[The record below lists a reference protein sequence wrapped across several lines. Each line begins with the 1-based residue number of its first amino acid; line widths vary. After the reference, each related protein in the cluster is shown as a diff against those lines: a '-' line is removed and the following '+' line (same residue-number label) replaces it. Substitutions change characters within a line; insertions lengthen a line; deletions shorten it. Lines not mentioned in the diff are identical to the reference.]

1 MLRTV
6 FNKSYSGF
14 AYQEWHVLQWRYE
27 WIPAHVGWRV
37 LPTSLQITFE
47 GHATYQQQRSP
58 VCSHLKSFVFFS
70 PFVSLLRSIEIEDML
85 IA

>member
-47 GHATYQQQRSP
+47 GHATYQQQ
-58 VCSHLKSFVFFS
+58 
-70 PFVSLLRSIEIEDML
+70 
-85 IA
+85 